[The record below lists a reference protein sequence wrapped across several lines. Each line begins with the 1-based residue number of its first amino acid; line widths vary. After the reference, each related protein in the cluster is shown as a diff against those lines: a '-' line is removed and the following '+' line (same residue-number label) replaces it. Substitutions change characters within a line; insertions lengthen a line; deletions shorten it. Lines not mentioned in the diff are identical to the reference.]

1 MYINIYIY
9 IYLKRGPGTILH
21 THVGPSSNQSTQ
33 KGVSIFY
40 GYSNLPRPCRSFLK
54 PCHGLEQAFC
64 HQELD
69 VAQVFDVAQ
78 ARMVVGEVWKTIPVD
93 VSG

>member
-1 MYINIYIY
+1 MR
-9 IYLKRGPGTILH
+9 RGPGTILH

-33 KGVSIFY
+33 KAVSIFY

-64 HQELD
+64 HQEVD
-69 VAQVFDVAQ
+69 VASLDQ
-78 ARMVVGEVWKTIPVD
+78 ARMFVGEVWKTIPVD

>member
-1 MYINIYIY
+1 VYID
-9 IYLKRGPGTILH
+9 IYLFMKRGPGTILH

-33 KGVSIFY
+33 KGVSFFY
-40 GYSNLPRPCRSFLK
+40 GYSNLPRPCRSCLK

-64 HQELD
+64 HQE
-69 VAQVFDVAQ
+69 FDVAE